1 MEGALFL
8 VLNSPFSRWQF
19 VWLQRLPSRFRGGSR
34 RLSFSS
40 EVLKM
45 YIELTI
51 DLKNYEVEPF
61 DLRLSNY
68 HSVKKVVDI
77 VWQAKSIPQPPREGY
92 WVRIPNKQM
101 ILSGNDKLAE
111 KGITTG
117 DRFEIL

>member
-1 MEGALFL
+1 
-8 VLNSPFSRWQF
+8 
-19 VWLQRLPSRFRGGSR
+19 
-34 RLSFSS
+34 
-40 EVLKM
+40 M

-92 WVRIPNKQM
+92 WVRISNKQM

>member
-1 MEGALFL
+1 LRFSSG
-8 VLNSPFSRWQF
+8 VLN
-19 VWLQRLPSRFRGGSR
+19 
-34 RLSFSS
+34 
-40 EVLKM
+40 M